1 MKILQLL
8 QKNGIHDYLK
18 NKHTPLTPIKSIR
31 PSELILLKDLV
42 IRFNPK
48 ICSK

>member
-18 NKHTPLTPIKSIR
+18 NKDTSLTPIKSIR
-31 PSELILLKDLV
+31 PSKPILLKDLV
-42 IRFNPK
+42 IRFTSK
-48 ICSK
+48 I